1 MSKIELLETNS
12 GYNLQKINSNF
23 QKIEEEFNEKVL
35 YRDNP
40 TGEPNEMNND
50 LDMNGNRVYNLPV
63 PLADNEAARLK
74 DVQDAV
80 TGITQANLINFQ
92 PTSTISAGNVQA
104 AIEEVD
110 AKTDAGL
117 RGDLASGSGADNIG
131 FNGSTVG
138 AALTDLSLDSIYY
151 YGGVGDGSS
160 DAGVALSLALQTQS
174 KIQFPWTEDG
184 YKFETTNITLS
195 DNIEI
200 DFNGNKID
208 FGDTAR
214 LRFQSPIVVSGLTI
228 TENVLTGSAFVKL
241 NSIVGIQAGD
251 LFYINTNQSPST
263 EWLDTKKDCVRIL
276 GFQGD
281 YIRLEE
287 PLNFSYTTS
296 DPGLSVII
304 YRPKSVKIKNAHLL
318 LGSDANPRV
327 MVEITG
333 CQDVELENIT
343 IEGQS
348 PIDTSSSIN
357 RVGIM
362 LYRCFGVK
370 GTNINAIRMS
380 YPVEADGGTRNSR
393 FYNISATECHHTIE
407 AADWASNLVVDGL
420 NASACY
426 SAISAHPSFN
436 VHFRNFS
443 CLEETGLANLRT
455 LGGSLANGVIST
467 RADDNDE
474 YPQFQSIILD
484 TPYQYLEGLSD
495 FSVENVTWVAPSR
508 AVKPVLEVRYGR
520 NVTISGTVAPLV
532 GMSFGSRNQI
542 SNLIFGPG
550 NRFGSEKLP
559 SPSKA
564 LVRNSARISAPPLL
578 PAYESSGRY
587 VIDASRSVVDTVDGY
602 VKMSGPVRMRGSGTD
617 SFAIPI
623 RVYVDVFP
631 EVDSAA
637 KIVGIISLK
646 SAITHTAS
654 GRFASIIRT
663 FNFEAETSSP
673 ASSIFPTTPV
683 FSSTPSGQTNENLS
697 MTITSVNF
705 SSDSTG
711 FFADFTVNLDA
722 SGLGPVSFNLGY
734 ELEMFRCA

>member
-1 MSKIELLETNS
+1 MSKIELNETNS
-12 GYNLQKINSNF
+12 GYNLQKINDNF
-23 QKIEEEFNEKVL
+23 SKIEDEFNDKVL
-35 YRDNP
+35 YRNNP
-40 TGEPNEMNND
+40 DGEPNEMLD
-50 LDMNGNRVYNLPV
+50 PLDMNGYKIYNLGAPSQ
-63 PLADNEAARLK
+63 DHEAARLK
-74 DVQDAV
+74 DVRDAIAGAMEAKFV
-80 TGITQANLINFQ
+80 GFD
-92 PTSTISAGNVQA
+92 PTPSISSTNVQA
-104 AIEEVD
+104 AIEEVES
-110 AKTDAGL
+110 KTDADL
-117 RGDLASGSGADNIG
+117 RGDLASSSGADNIG

-138 AALTDLSLDSIYY
+138 ATLTDLSLDSIYY

-160 DAGVALSLALQTQS
+160 DSGAALALALQTQS

-184 YKFETTNITLS
+184 YKFETTNIALS

-228 TENVLTGSAFVKL
+228 IENVLTGSAFVKL
-241 NSIVGIQAGD
+241 NSLVDIQAGD
-251 LFYINTNQSPST
+251 LFYVNTNQSPST
-263 EWLDTKKDCVRIL
+263 EWADTKKDCVRIL

-287 PLNFSYTTS
+287 PLNFPYSTT
-296 DPGLSVII
+296 DPGLSVTI

-318 LGSDANPRV
+318 LGSDASPRV
-327 MVEITG
+327 MIEITG
-333 CQDVELENIT
+333 CQDVVLENLT
-343 IEGQS
+343 IDGQA
-348 PIDTSSSIN
+348 PINTSSSIN

-370 GTNINAIRMS
+370 GTNINAKRMS
-380 YPVEADGGTRNSR
+380 YPIEADGGTRNSR
-393 FYNISATECHHTIE
+393 FYNISATECHHIIE

-455 LGGSLANGVIST
+455 LGGSLVNGVIDT

-474 YPQFQSIILD
+474 YSQFQSIILD

-495 FSVENVTWVAPSR
+495 FSVEHVTWIAPFR
-508 AVKPVLEVRYGR
+508 TVKPVFDVRYGR
-520 NVTISGTVAPLV
+520 NVTVSGVVAPLV
-532 GMSFGSRNQI
+532 GMSLGSRNQI
-542 SNLIFGPG
+542 SNLVFGPG
-550 NRFGSEKLP
+550 NRFGSENLP
-559 SPSKA
+559 SPSK
-564 LVRNSARISAPPLL
+564 LLNRNSARVSAPPLL

-587 VIDASRSVVDTVDGY
+587 LIDASRSIVDTVDGY

-617 SFAIPI
+617 TLAIPMRI
-623 RVYVDVFP
+623 YVDVFP
-631 EVDSAA
+631 EAASAT

-646 SAITHTAS
+646 GAITHTAS

-663 FNFEAETSSP
+663 FNFEAEPSSP
-673 ASSIFPTTPV
+673 ASSVFPTTPI
-683 FSSTPSGQTNENLS
+683 FSSTTSGQDNENLS
-697 MTITSVNF
+697 MTVTSVSF

-711 FFADFTVNLDA
+711 PFVDFTINLGA
-722 SGLGPVSFNLGY
+722 SGLGTVSFNLGY